1 MDEGSVFATPSCT
14 LLIFCLFLIVTVL
27 MGIPQDTFHVL
38 AGTLQAGP
46 ASLFPLLPLLPS
58 PSLSPCLCPGPA
70 SRLLPHQPLPWVLQ
84 ASLRGLAGE
93 PFLTVIQAGGAP
105 LPRPSCPAAPSS
117 CFLRAPA
124 GCSITVSL
132 HSLGGWGQ
140 VFHSPIPP
148 TTRARVAE
156 GTVQTARE
164 VWSLGSP
171 LHSMQ
176 QYPHHLESNLL
187 LFSR

>member
-1 MDEGSVFATPSCT
+1 M
-14 LLIFCLFLIVTVL
+14 
-27 MGIPQDTFHVL
+27 
-38 AGTLQAGP
+38 
-46 ASLFPLLPLLPS
+46 FPLLPLLPS

-84 ASLRGLAGE
+84 ASLRGLVGE

-105 LPRPSCPAAPSS
+105 LPMPSCPAAPSS

-124 GCSITVSL
+124 GCSMTVSL

-148 TTRARVAE
+148 TARARVAD

-164 VWSLGSP
+164 VWSLGSL
-171 LHSMQ
+171 LHPMQ
-176 QYPHHLESNLL
+176 QYPHHLRVKFVVVQSLSHVQ
-187 LFSR
+187 LFATPWIAVHQAPLSFTISWS